1 MKPPIK
7 LPLNMLLWVF
17 IALFY
22 TQTRAQDVTDT
33 KEWQE
38 DLRFL
43 QNTINNKYPFLFKKV
58 TSETFNSEVEKFHDA
73 IPNMEQHEILV
84 GFERIVSLFK
94 YGHTRVGNREGVIDY
109 HKLPVNLYHFKD
121 GIYIEGVHKSHEAI
135 LGGKLLKIEGVP
147 VEEAL
152 RRIKPAFPAENDQWF
167 KAYGTGYLAQPE
179 MLHAQGVTKK
189 LKQTITY
196 TVVKDGNTFDYDL
209 SSFTP
214 ERGRTRYGYMKQEG
228 EWLSSRNQEI
238 TPLYLKHLDKI
249 YYYEYLPE
257 EKAVYVRHSQI
268 QDDPSE
274 DIPTFY
280 AKLFDF
286 IESNDVEKL
295 IIDVRLNGGG
305 NNYKNKPI
313 VTGIIKSEKIN
324 KPGHLFVI
332 IGRRTFSA
340 CQNLINELDNYTNVV
355 FVGEPSGE
363 NINFYGDNRRVML
376 PNSKLP
382 VYLSFAWWQDK
393 PQWENEDWTA
403 PHAPVEMTFTE
414 YSTNQD
420 PVLQKALDFETEGFV
435 LDPMGHL
442 TNLFMSGQMERV
454 KQEALAM
461 IQDERY
467 AFVDFED
474 QFNRAAYNMIGGEQ
488 NQGAI
493 FVLQLTTQAFPK
505 SELSWK
511 NLGDALRHAENYEQ
525 AKACY
530 MKVIELNP
538 DSPQA
543 KSAKST
549 LDKMRKE

>member
-1 MKPPIK
+1 MKPPINQSLYVLFFVIASLLT
-7 LPLNMLLWVF
+7 LPIL
-17 IALFY
+17 
-22 TQTRAQDVTDT
+22 AQNATTT

-43 QNTINNKYPFLFKKV
+43 QNTVNKQYPFLFKKV
-58 TSETFNSEVEKFHDA
+58 SSETFNAEVDKFHEA
-73 IPNMEQHEILV
+73 IPNMAQHEILV

-94 YGHTRVGNREGVIDY
+94 YGHTRVGSREGVIDY
-109 HKLPVNLYHFKD
+109 HKLPVNLYYFKD
-121 GIYIEGVHKSHEAI
+121 GVYIEGVHQSHETI
-135 LGGKLLKIEGVP
+135 LGAKLLKIEGVP

-152 RRIKPAFPAENDQWF
+152 RLIKPSFPSENDQWF
-167 KAYGTGYLAQPE
+167 KTYGTGYLALPE
-179 MLHAQGVTKK
+179 VLHAQGVMKS

-196 TVVKDGNTFDYDL
+196 TVEKDGKTFDYDL
-209 SSFTP
+209 MSFTP
-214 ERGRTRYGYMKQEG
+214 ESGRTNYGYMKQEG
-228 EWLSSRNQEI
+228 EWLSSRNQEV
-238 TPLYLKHLDKI
+238 TPLYLKHLNKM

-286 IESNDVEKL
+286 IENNDVEKL
-295 IIDVRLNGGG
+295 ILDVRLNGGG

-376 PNSKLP
+376 PKSKLP

-393 PQWENEDWTA
+393 PQWENADWTA
-403 PHAPVEMTFTE
+403 PHAPVEMNFAE

-420 PVLQKALDFETEGFV
+420 PVLQKALDFNTEGFV

-442 TNLFMSGQMERV
+442 TDLFLSGQMERV
-454 KQEALAM
+454 KQDAM
-461 IQDERY
+461 AMMQDERY

-474 QFNRAAYNMIGGEQ
+474 QFNRAAYNMIGSEQ

-493 FVLQLTTQAFPK
+493 FILQLTTQAYPK
-505 SELSWK
+505 SVLSWK
-511 NLGDALRHAENYEQ
+511 NFGDALRYEMNYEQ

-530 MKVIELNP
+530 NKVIELAP
-538 DSPQA
+538 DSPEA
-543 KSAKST
+543 KSAKKA
-549 LDKMRKE
+549 LDKMEKG